1 MGFSELWDMDP
12 YRIFGMIL
20 LLFAMSMPGMAQ
32 TEHSEVLETT
42 RVAISSG
49 SSKELSQL
57 FHSSF
62 ELNIFGE
69 EYSKSNSENV
79 LKGFFNEN
87 PPSGFSLIHSGA
99 SEDQAISYSI
109 GQYKTGG
116 KNYRVLLRFKNTSE
130 GSELY
135 KMEFREIE
143 KP

>member
-1 MGFSELWDMDP
+1 MLRIGGLFILFLYLIGSGNLW
-12 YRIFGMIL
+12 
-20 LLFAMSMPGMAQ
+20 AQ
-32 TEHSEVLETT
+32 SKSNKVLETT

-62 ELNIFGE
+62 ELSIFGD
-69 EYSKSNSENV
+69 EYNRKQSETILTDFFSN
-79 LKGFFNEN
+79 N
-87 PPSGFSLIHSGA
+87 PPQGFSLIHSGA
-99 SEDQAISYSI
+99 SEDNNLSYSI
-109 GQYKTGG
+109 GQYKTGS

-135 KMEFREIE
+135 KLEFREIE